1 MDIIKV
7 IGIAFLT
14 LIFTIILKQYKKDF
28 AIYVV
33 IIGGALI
40 LLSSL
45 ETFKNIIDFINRL
58 SNKSSISNDFIKLL
72 IKITS
77 ISILLEFAI
86 SICRDSGESAIA
98 NKIDL
103 GGKIIVISMSIPVIS
118 TMLNGLLELL
128 Y

>member
-58 SNKSSISNDFIKLL
+58 SNKSNISSDFIKLL

-86 SICRDSGESAIA
+86 SICKDSGESAIA